1 MHKITLASLLV
12 NKKNQNRQSD
22 SAKKDCGVNHSPSLS
37 VLLFLKIIPGSS
49 ECHLSGDL
57 LIKYQINLAL
67 FRLYVKIEILK
78 FVLFLF

>member
-12 NKKNQNRQSD
+12 NKKIKAGGLTAQ
-22 SAKKDCGVNHSPSLS
+22 KKDCGVNHSPSLS

-57 LIKYQINLAL
+57 LIKYQINLAF